1 MFVGAGLATFLI
13 RLSFIALEGRVRLPS
28 RFRTSLQ
35 FVPPA
40 MLSALI
46 APDLLM
52 RDGHLDLSPGNARL
66 LAGAVA
72 ILIAARTRSIGW
84 TIAGG
89 MAALA
94 ALVPVVKAMI
104 FAAGRGERM
113 RPLTD
118 TCPKPLLA
126 VGGKPLIVW
135 QIEALAR
142 AGLREIVINHARSAS
157 ASRPNWATAHAS
169 A

>member
-1 MFVGAGLATFLI
+1 MSDLVLLAVFVGAGLATFLI

-28 RFRTSLQ
+28 WFRTSLQ

-94 ALVPVVKAMI
+94 AL
-104 FAAGRGERM
+104 EY
-113 RPLTD
+113 
-118 TCPKPLLA
+118 LL
-126 VGGKPLIVW
+126 
-135 QIEALAR
+135 
-142 AGLREIVINHARSAS
+142 
-157 ASRPNWATAHAS
+157 
-169 A
+169 